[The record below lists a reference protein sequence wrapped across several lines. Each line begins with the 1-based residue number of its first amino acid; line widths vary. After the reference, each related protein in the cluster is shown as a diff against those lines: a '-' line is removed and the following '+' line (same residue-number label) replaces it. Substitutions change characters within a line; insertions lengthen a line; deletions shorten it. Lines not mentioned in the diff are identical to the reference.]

1 MGNDDEQP
9 GHLFYVS
16 DGRLEESVYNEKQ
29 SRYGHTLRWLKKSSK
44 EECFAWSHDEILR
57 WHNFDLAQI
66 LIMCLNPEMAHL
78 FSPFDQN
85 STHSKPRMDF
95 LRILSNLKRVL
106 CMHTVCKNEPFRS
119 FHTWSR
125 FLANFKLSHV
135 NISCI
140 WYESYDITSRE
151 TFLLL
156 WLFEPSQVTSRI
168 TIWIKHV
175 TFYIIITNLRFVQI
189 SGNCLPDNYFGN

>member
-1 MGNDDEQP
+1 MMNSQAIYFMFLMEDWRNRFITKSKVVTGIPWDGSKSHHKRN
-9 GHLFYVS
+9 VS
-16 DGRLEESVYNEKQ
+16 REVM
-29 SRYGHTLRWLKKSSK
+29 H
-44 EECFAWSHDEILR
+44 EILR
-57 WHNFDLAQI
+57 WHNFDLAEI

-95 LRILSNLKRVL
+95 LRILSNLRVL
-106 CMHTVCKNEPFRS
+106 CMHIVCKNEPFRS

-156 WLFEPSQVTSRI
+156 WLFEQQQP
-168 TIWIKHV
+168 
-175 TFYIIITNLRFVQI
+175 
-189 SGNCLPDNYFGN
+189 GPDFSKKWFPFDLWSDQYHEVGLGSVPK